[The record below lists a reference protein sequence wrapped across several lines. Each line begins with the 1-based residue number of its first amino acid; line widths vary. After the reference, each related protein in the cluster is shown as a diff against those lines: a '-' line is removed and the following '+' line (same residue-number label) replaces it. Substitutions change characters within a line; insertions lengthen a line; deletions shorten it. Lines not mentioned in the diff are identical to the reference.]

1 MSKAESQGWAAEASK
16 VSWSWY
22 QLADMLGGGGAR
34 ATIGLLMGRAMIQGG
49 TWSKCCPVH
58 LDGFGALVLPGFM
71 STHWWVRMHP
81 GASASLMVGET
92 WFLQLTV
99 ETLRVLGL
107 VPVY

>member
-1 MSKAESQGWAAEASK
+1 
-16 VSWSWY
+16 
-22 QLADMLGGGGAR
+22 MLGGGGAR

-92 WFLQLTV
+92 RFLQLTV
-99 ETLRVLGL
+99 ETQRVLGL
-107 VPVY
+107 VPVPGWHGSHNTASVLTDAAIVAAATTEP